1 MAGITNA
8 MNLAQRGAY
17 AELQRIASD
26 GIWEERFWIQPS
38 GF

>member
-8 MNLAQRGAY
+8 LNLAHRRAY
-17 AELQRIASD
+17 AGLQSIAPD
-26 GIWEERFWIQPS
+26 GTWEERFWIQPS